1 MNWLIGSALRIRFIV
16 VAAALVLLTVG
27 GGVVRDTPIDVFP
40 EFAPPRVEIQTEVP
54 GLSADEVEALVT
66 VPLESALNGSPWLV
80 TMRSKSVLGLSSI
93 TLFFEDGVDIMQAR
107 QVVQE
112 RVTLAA
118 SELTSVAKP
127 PVILSPLSSTSRV
140 LKIGMQSETLSQT
153 DMTTL
158 ALWTVR
164 PRLMAIPGVAN
175 VAVWGQRDRQ
185 LQVQVD
191 PERLRANGV
200 TLDQVI
206 ASATNATTVAGGA
219 FIDGPNQRLNVTHIP
234 AISSAED
241 LKQIVVSHHDGL
253 SLTLGQVADVVEGS
267 PPPIGDAIINDEP
280 GILLIVEKQ
289 PWGNTLDVTR
299 QIEAVLEDLRPALA
313 DVLVDS
319 TIFRPATYIENAVS
333 NLNTA
338 LLLGCLLVILILSFF
353 LYDWRAAIISIIAIP
368 LSLITAVLVINYTG
382 GTIDT
387 MVLAGLIIALGEV
400 VDDAIIDVENIM
412 RRLRQNLREGIHESA
427 FSVVLRASVEVRSAV
442 VFGSVIVVLVLVP
455 VFTLDGLSG
464 AFFRPLALAYVTAIL
479 ASLAVALTL
488 TPALALILLPKAAER
503 RATDSPLVTWLKAR
517 YRPILSRFV
526 DRPQRCVAGVGVGA
540 LVAFMIY
547 PMLGQELLPS
557 FREYDFLMHWLERPG
572 TSLAAMNRVTIRA
585 SRELR
590 TVDGVRNFG
599 AHVGRAEVAD
609 EVVGIDFTELW
620 ISLDPDVPYE
630 ETVENVREI
639 VNGYPGLFR
648 DLLTYLRERIKEV
661 LTGTSGAVV
670 VRIFGPDLERLEVKA
685 DELAARLADVDG
697 VGDLHVQHQT
707 LIPQIEIEFKPDAAA
722 VFGLTPGDLRRV
734 TETLLTGTKV
744 GELYEGQKVFDVVV
758 RGTPGV
764 GANIDALRA
773 TLIDTPGG
781 GAVPLRDVADV
792 YIAPTPNQVTRESG
806 SRRIDVTLNP
816 SGRALD
822 AVARDVREVV
832 DATTFEQGY
841 YPEVLG
847 EYAELVQGRQR
858 IVIAGA
864 ISVIA
869 ILLLLHAVFDSVRMG
884 LLIFVSL
891 PGAVIGGVA
900 GALLGGGVLSLGS
913 WIGFITVLGISA
925 RNGIMLVSHYRH
937 LEAEEGVTFGRALV
951 LRGAEERLAPI
962 LMTTLTTW
970 LALLPLVLG
979 GVKPGHEVEHPMAVV
994 ILGGLVTSALVNL
1007 LVVPALYLRFAK
1019 SEPAARTA
1027 EVTA

>member
-16 VAAALVLLTVG
+16 VVAALVLLTVG
-27 GGVVRDTPIDVFP
+27 GGIVRNTPIDVFP

-80 TMRSKSVLGLSSI
+80 TIRSKSVLGLSSI
-93 TLFFEDGVDIMQAR
+93 TLFFEDDIDIMQAR

-112 RVTLAA
+112 RVTLAS
-118 SELTSVAKP
+118 SELTSVARP

-140 LKIGMQSETLSQT
+140 LKVGMQSETLSQT

-219 FIDGPNQRLNVTHIP
+219 FIDGPNQRLNVTHLP
-234 AISSAED
+234 AISSADD
-241 LKQIVVSHHDGL
+241 LKRIVVSHRDGL

-299 QIEAVLEDLRPALA
+299 QIESVLDDLRPALA
-313 DVLVDS
+313 GVAVDS

-338 LLLGCLLVILILSFF
+338 LLLGCVLVIVILSVF

-368 LSLITAVLVINYTG
+368 LSLITAALVINYTG

-412 RRLRQNLREGIHESA
+412 RRLRQNLRDEVHESV
-427 FSVVLRASVEVRSAV
+427 FSVVLRASLEVRSAV
-442 VFGSVIVVLVLVP
+442 VFGSLIVVLVLVP
-455 VFTLDGLSG
+455 VFTLGGLSG

-503 RATDSPLVTWLKAR
+503 RAFDSPIVMWLKAR
-517 YRPILSRFV
+517 YRPVLDRLI
-526 DRPQRCVAGVGVGA
+526 DRPRRCLAGVGVGVLAA
-540 LVAFMIY
+540 LAIY
-547 PMLGQELLPS
+547 PLLGQELLPS

-572 TSLAAMNRVTIRA
+572 TSLDAMNRVTIRA
-585 SRELR
+585 SQELR

-620 ISLDPDVPYE
+620 ISLDPDVAYE
-630 ETVENVREI
+630 ATVRNVQEI
-639 VNGYPGLFR
+639 VDGYPGLFR

-685 DELAARLADVDG
+685 DELADRLAAIEGID
-697 VGDLHVQHQT
+697 DLHVQHQT

-734 TETLLTGTKV
+734 TETLLTGRKV

-758 RGTPGV
+758 RGTPSV
-764 GANIDALRA
+764 GANIDELRA
-773 TLIDTPGG
+773 ILIDTPGG

-792 YIAPTPNQVTRESG
+792 YIAPTPNQVTREAG

-822 AVARDVREVV
+822 AVARDVQAVV
-832 DATTFEQGY
+832 DATTFDQGY

-847 EYAELVQGRQR
+847 EYAELAQGRQR
-858 IVIAGA
+858 ILIAGA

-884 LLIFVSL
+884 LLIFLSL
-891 PGAVIGGVA
+891 PGALIGGIS
-900 GALLGGGVLSLGS
+900 GALVGGGVLSLGS

-937 LEAEEGVTFGRALV
+937 LEAEEGVPFGRELV

-970 LALLPLVLG
+970 LALLPLVLS

-1007 LVVPALYLRFAK
+1007 FVVPALYMRFAK
-1019 SEPAARTA
+1019 AGPGIQTA
-1027 EVTA
+1027 EWRA

>member
-1 MNWLIGSALRIRFIV
+1 
-16 VAAALVLLTVG
+16 
-27 GGVVRDTPIDVFP
+27 
-40 EFAPPRVEIQTEVP
+40 
-54 GLSADEVEALVT
+54 
-66 VPLESALNGSPWLV
+66 
-80 TMRSKSVLGLSSI
+80 
-93 TLFFEDGVDIMQAR
+93 
-107 QVVQE
+107 
-112 RVTLAA
+112 
-118 SELTSVAKP
+118 
-127 PVILSPLSSTSRV
+127 
-140 LKIGMQSETLSQT
+140 MQSEELSQT

-191 PERLRANGV
+191 PQRLLANGV

-206 ASATNATTVAGGA
+206 TSAGQATNVAGGA
-219 FIDGPNQRLNVTHIP
+219 FIDGPNQRLNVTHSP
-234 AISSAED
+234 AVRSVED
-241 LKQIVVSHHDGL
+241 LERIVVSHQDGV
-253 SLTLGQVADVVEGS
+253 SLTLGQVADIVEGS
-267 PPPIGDAIINDEP
+267 PPPIGDAIINDKP

-289 PWGNTLDVTR
+289 PWGNTLSVTR
-299 QIEAVLEDLRPALA
+299 QIESVLEDLRPALA
-313 DVLVDS
+313 GVDVDS
-319 TIFRPATYIENAVS
+319 TIFRPATYIENAVA

-338 LLLGCLLVILILSFF
+338 LLIGCVLVILVLSFF
-353 LYDWRAAIISIIAIP
+353 LYDWRAAAISIVAIP
-368 LSLITAVLVINYTG
+368 LSLITAALVINYSG

-412 RRLRQNLREGIHESA
+412 RRLRRNRSDGIHESV
-427 FSVVLRASVEVRSAV
+427 FSVVLRASLEVRSAV
-442 VFGSVIVVLVLVP
+442 VFGSLIVVLVLVP

-464 AFFRPLALAYVTAIL
+464 AFFKPLALAYVTAIL
-479 ASLAVALTL
+479 ASLGVALTL

-503 RATDSPLVTWLKAR
+503 RATDSPLVIWLKAR
-517 YRPILSRFV
+517 YRPILSRLV
-526 DRPQRCVAGVGVGA
+526 DRPRRCLAGVGAGV
-540 LVAFMIY
+540 LVALLIY
-547 PMLGQELLPS
+547 PLLGQELLPS

-572 TSLAAMNRVTIRA
+572 TSLDAMNRVTIRA

-590 TVDGVRNFG
+590 SVEGVRNFG

-620 ISLDPDVPYE
+620 ISLDPDVPYD
-630 ETVENVREI
+630 ETVDNVRQI
-639 VNGYPGLFR
+639 VDGYPGLFR

-670 VRIFGPDLERLEVKA
+670 VRIFGPDLERLETKA
-685 DELAARLADVDG
+685 DELAGRLASIDG

-707 LIPQIEIEFKPDAAA
+707 LIPEIRIDFKPEPAA

-744 GELYEGQKVFDVVV
+744 GELYDEQKVFDVVV
-758 RGTPGV
+758 RGTPDV

-773 TLIDTPGG
+773 VLIDTPGG

-792 YIAPTPNQVTRESG
+792 YLAPTPNQVTREAG

-816 SGRALD
+816 AGRTLD
-822 AVARDVREVV
+822 AVARDVQQVV
-832 DATTFEQGY
+832 SQLTFDQGY

-847 EYAELVQGRQR
+847 EYAELAQSRQR
-858 IVIAGA
+858 ILIAGL

-869 ILLLLHAVFDSVRMG
+869 IVLLLHAVFDSARMG
-884 LLIFVSL
+884 FIIFLSL
-891 PGAVIGGVA
+891 PGALIGGVV

-937 LEAEEGVTFGRALV
+937 LETEEGVAFGRELV

-962 LMTTLTTW
+962 LMTTMTTW

-979 GVKPGHEVEHPMAVV
+979 GVRPGQEVEHPMAVV

-1019 SEPAARTA
+1019 A
-1027 EVTA
+1027 

>member
-1 MNWLIGSALRIRFIV
+1 MNWLISSALRIRFII

-27 GGVVRDTPIDVFP
+27 GGIVRDTPIDVFP

-66 VPLESALNGSPWLV
+66 VPLESALNGSPWLAR
-80 TMRSKSVLGLSSI
+80 MRSKSVLGLSSI
-93 TLFFEDGVDIMQAR
+93 TLFFEDGIDIMQAR

-118 SELTSVAKP
+118 SELTSVARP

-140 LKIGMQSETLSQT
+140 LKIGMQSDTLSQT

-164 PRLMAIPGVAN
+164 PRLMAITGIAN

-191 PERLRANGV
+191 PQRLLANGV

-206 ASATNATTVAGGA
+206 AAATEATTVAGGA

-234 AISSAED
+234 AVRSVED
-241 LKQIVVSHHDGL
+241 LERIVVSHQDGL
-253 SLTLGQVADVVEGS
+253 SLTLGQVADIVEGS

-280 GILLIVEKQ
+280 GLLLIVEKQ
-289 PWGNTLDVTR
+289 PWGNTLAVTR
-299 QIEAVLEDLRPALA
+299 QIEAVLDDLRPAMA
-313 DVLVDS
+313 GVEVDS

-338 LLLGCLLVILILSFF
+338 LLIGCVLVILILSFF
-353 LYDWRAAIISIIAIP
+353 LYDWRAAIISITAIP
-368 LSLITAVLVINYTG
+368 LSLITAALVINYRG

-412 RRLRQNLREGIHESA
+412 RRLRRNRSDGIHESVFA
-427 FSVVLRASVEVRSAV
+427 VVLKASLEVRSAV
-442 VFGSVIVVLVLVP
+442 VFGSLIVVLVLVP

-464 AFFRPLALAYVTAIL
+464 AFFKPLALAYVTAIL

-517 YRPILSRFV
+517 YRPVLNRLV
-526 DRPQRCVAGVGVGA
+526 DRPRRCLAGVGVGVLGA
-540 LVAFMIY
+540 LVVY
-547 PMLGQELLPS
+547 PFLGQELLPN

-572 TSLAAMNRVTIRA
+572 TSLDAMNRVTIRV

-590 TVDGVRNFG
+590 AVDGVRNFG

-620 ISLDPDVPYE
+620 ISMDPDVPYE
-630 ETVENVREI
+630 ATVRNVKEI
-639 VNGYPGLFR
+639 VDGYPGLFR
-648 DLLTYLRERIKEV
+648 DVLTYLRERIKEV

-670 VRIFGPDLERLEVKA
+670 VRIFGPDLDRLEVKA
-685 DELAARLADVDG
+685 DELAARFAGIDG
-697 VGDLHVQHQT
+697 VDDLHVQHQT
-707 LIPQIEIEFKPDAAA
+707 LIPQIEIDFKPDAAA

-744 GELYEGQKVFDVVV
+744 GEIYEEQKVFDVVV
-758 RGTPGV
+758 RGTPAV

-792 YIAPTPNQVTRESG
+792 YLAPSPNQVTREAG

-816 SGRALD
+816 SGRSLE
-822 AVARDVREVV
+822 AVARDVQAVV
-832 DATTFEQGY
+832 DETTFEQGY

-847 EYAELVQGRQR
+847 EYAELQEGRQR
-858 IVIAGA
+858 ILVAGL
-864 ISVIA
+864 ISVVA

-884 LLIFVSL
+884 LLVFLSL
-891 PGAVIGGVA
+891 PGALIGGVA
-900 GALLGGGVLSLGS
+900 GALAGGGVLSLGS

-937 LEAEEGVTFGRALV
+937 LEREEGVSFGRELV

-962 LMTTLTTW
+962 LMTTLATW

-979 GVKPGHEVEHPMAVV
+979 GVRPGHEVEHPMAVV
-994 ILGGLVTSALVNL
+994 ILGGLLTSALVNL
-1007 LVVPALYLRFAK
+1007 FVVPALYLRFAK
-1019 SEPAARTA
+1019 NERDTRPANARA
-1027 EVTA
+1027 